1 MTLNHAMVF
10 RFCFHY
16 ITPSVRLNCQQALLY
31 NSALIKLNRLEKATQ
46 KWPCLAISSLYRILN
61 LLDGISC
68 FFSLISYV
76 IH

>member
-46 KWPCLAISSLYRILN
+46 K
-61 LLDGISC
+61 LDGLVLPYPACIVS
-68 FFSLISYV
+68 
-76 IH
+76 